1 MKKYLI
7 VLMAVWFCSVTAF
20 SQEFSGEDYGNIR
33 PPYIPLSRLN
43 YRLDNSTI
51 SFQKL
56 SVGQLTSQE
65 KTELDSAIGT
75 LPKFGAYLFSG
86 CHDRSQASYQLLPAE
101 LKNKA
106 YKAWIFSPERHTS
119 SISGRIK
126 LRSNEEYAK
135 QVDWGYHVALFFYD
149 GNQKLILDQGL
160 SPGNLV
166 SVEEWFAKMNIP
178 VGSFWTIT
186 NGDVYLFNST
196 EELRSPRYASP
207 ANQNIFNGYFHRYQS
222 NENKYLSRNLARDD
236 AGYMLMTQNGCP
248 ELKLLLSN
256 PGPLGESLKLG
267 RLPSSC
273 QAVLAFY
280 GERFRYWE
288 NLLEP

>member
-1 MKKYLI
+1 MKKHLI
-7 VLMAVWFCSVTAF
+7 VLMVVWFCCVTTF

-56 SVGQLTSQE
+56 NVGQLTSQE
-65 KTELDSAIGT
+65 KTELDSAIGR

-135 QVDWGYHVALFFYD
+135 QVEWGYHVALFFYD
-149 GNQKLILDQGL
+149 GNQKLVLDQGL

-207 ANQNIFNGYFHRYQS
+207 ANQNIFNGNFHRYQS

-248 ELKLLLSN
+248 ELKPLLSN

-267 RLPSSC
+267 RLPSRC

-280 GERFRYWE
+280 GERFRFWE